1 MKLLTRIILVQWY
14 RIDALDIPIVGN
26 VAVVGDNGAGKSAI
40 LDAVQTVLTGGN
52 KNRMVLNRGSNEQS
66 SRKLWEYVLGVL
78 HDPKN
83 LDLEEAI
90 RPRDK
95 ANCYLALNFY
105 DQETQKTTCVGMCI
119 YASMEE
125 ADDRIEGWFI
135 APDLIGSK
143 DLFLEKGEGEKFRV
157 LPWTRSKVRLQQACP
172 HVRFHKAPG
181 KFTDDLYTHLSE
193 DPAVPNDPESVLK
206 ALRAAF
212 RLEKISDPSSFIRE
226 YMLDRDDLQVQELR
240 DQLETYRFFAEK
252 TKSVKKRIEILA
264 HLESFCTKVEEARVK
279 QTLSEWVLC
288 SARLEAGEEEANPLR
303 EALGELEEGYEKIKL
318 LKSELSCRQKDLLTE
333 IAQKQSEL
341 KSLDVTVQRDRLQ
354 VKIGEARTRESRASG
369 AINDILLLIQKL
381 DEAKGAVSI
390 DQLIWAINN
399 LAGCLPGEDL
409 MARQSWPKNPASV
422 DACLS
427 GIQETLEVSFPT
439 IESRNRKLCAKL
451 EAIDERLK
459 ELTAAVCQLENNK
472 APLQENPRKLIR
484 FLKNHGIEA
493 EPLCDLVDVKQK
505 EWRETIESILGNVR
519 EALIV
524 HPDDAKKA
532 VRLYRDEGRRE
543 FPGCHIV
550 NTTQTDAW
558 LNRQK
563 DNSLADCLTTDNPYA
578 RAFLNR
584 RLGNIICVETEEDLL
599 RHDRAATTD
608 GMFSTG
614 GTVTELRP
622 VPPIL
627 GRGSRQELLETY
639 RAEQK
644 NLGNDRDE
652 ADRNEKR
659 IGKLKSLL
667 NDFAGKFPAGKPLPM
682 QALVKQREEA
692 NAEVAALQKQFNAL
706 AEDTRE
712 EKLKNALKILD
723 QESSQ
728 ITGALNQLEE
738 DQNRSLR
745 ELGTTQNQLEAL
757 EKQLDAMQQVLA
769 AQRNNPL
776 LDAAKA
782 AELLDRLRD
791 QYEGNLEEIC
801 RRAEKD
807 ISAAQKTTEDNA
819 RKASHGY
826 AEYHATHLAEEG
838 HHEKHPESFEEYASL
853 IRETKAR
860 LIDTTFADYEVQSV
874 RALQAAEEAFR
885 SKFVSRLI
893 DRLNSVRVLITQ
905 LNNVLEKT
913 SFHGDETYKFRS
925 LSNPEF
931 EHIIKFAEEV
941 NRSGFGEIGGLF
953 TPSADSDSPHK
964 KALDDIS
971 TALQDPQEAARLQ
984 DYRNY
989 LEFEVKIL
997 NKAGKEIGSLD
1008 HRIKKGSGG
1017 ENQTPFY
1024 VAIGSSLAAAY
1035 RIRQNLTGKVAGG
1048 MGLAV
1053 FDEAFSK
1060 LSFNTCQRC
1069 ANFLSQIHL
1078 QLLVAA
1084 PDDKGAIMA
1093 EAMDQLIWVSRE
1105 GGVVDVSVFRVKH
1118 AMRALLQS
1126 DNPYA
1131 SSIGEI
1137 PEANIA

>member
-1 MKLLTRIILVQWY
+1 MKLLTRIVLVQWY

-83 LDLEEAI
+83 LDIEETI
-90 RPRDK
+90 KPRDK

-105 DQETQKTTCVGMCI
+105 DQETQETTCVGMCI
-119 YASMEE
+119 YASLEE

-135 APDLIGSK
+135 APGLIGSK
-143 DLFLEKGEGEKFRV
+143 DLFLEKGEKIRV
-157 LPWTRSKVRLQQACP
+157 LPWARTKVRLEQACP
-172 HVRFHKAPG
+172 HVRFHRAPG
-181 KFTDDLYTHLSE
+181 KFTDDLYAHLSE

-252 TKSVKKRIEILA
+252 TKSVKNRIETLSN
-264 HLESFCTKVEEARVK
+264 LESFCTKVEEARIK
-279 QTLSEWVLC
+279 QALSEWVLC
-288 SARLEAGEEEANPLR
+288 SARLEAGEEKANPLR
-303 EALGELEEGYEKIKL
+303 EALGNLEEALEGMDGRKA
-318 LKSELSCRQKDLLTE
+318 ELSNRQNSLVAE
-333 IAQKQSEL
+333 IAQKRTEL
-341 KSLDVTVQRDRLQ
+341 DSLDVAVQRAGLKI
-354 VKIGEARTRESRASG
+354 KIGEAQELEARATHE
-369 AINDILLLIQKL
+369 INNILLLIQKL
-381 DEAKGAVSI
+381 DEAKDAGTI
-390 DQLIWAINN
+390 DQLVWAIGK
-399 LAGCLPGEDL
+399 LAACLPGEDL
-409 MARQSWPKNPASV
+409 MERQSWPKDPALV
-422 DACLS
+422 DACVS
-427 GIQETLEVSFPT
+427 EVQDAVAVSLPT
-439 IESRNRKLCAKL
+439 VEARNRKLCANL
-451 EAIDERLK
+451 ETIDERLR
-459 ELTAAVCQLENNK
+459 ELTHSIHQLENNK

-493 EPLCDLVDVKQK
+493 VPLCDLVDVEQKQ
-505 EWRETIESILGNVR
+505 WRETIESILGNVR

-524 HPDDAKKA
+524 GPDDAQKA
-532 VRLYRDEGRRE
+532 VRLYRNEGRRE

-558 LNRQK
+558 LDRQK
-563 DNSLADCLTTDNPYA
+563 ENSLAACLSTDNPYA

-584 RLGNIICVETEEDLL
+584 RLGNIICVETEKDLL
-599 RHDRAATTD
+599 FHDRAATAD

-627 GRGSRQELLETY
+627 GRGSRQELLEEY
-639 RAEQK
+639 RAEQN
-644 NLGNDRDE
+644 NLNNARDNADRDE
-652 ADRNEKR
+652 KR
-659 IGKLKSLL
+659 LGKLKTLL
-667 NDFAGKFPAGKPLPM
+667 NDFAARFPAGKPLPTHG
-682 QALVKQREEA
+682 LVKQREEA
-692 NAEVAALQKQFNAL
+692 KSKLEDLQKQLKAL

-712 EKLKNALKILD
+712 EKLKSAIAALEHESGQIADALK
-723 QESSQ
+723 
-728 ITGALNQLEE
+728 QLEV
-738 DQNRSLR
+738 DQKGALR
-745 ELGTTQNQLEAL
+745 ELVATQHQLETL
-757 EKQLDAMQQVLA
+757 EKQLDAMQLVLN
-769 AQRNNPL
+769 AQRENPL
-776 LDAAKA
+776 LDAARA
-782 AELLDRLRD
+782 ADMLDRLRD
-791 QYEGNLEEIC
+791 QYEGDFEEIC
-801 RRAEKD
+801 NRAQKD
-807 ISAAQKTTEDNA
+807 IATAQKAAEDNE
-819 RKASHGY
+819 RRASHGY
-826 AEYHATHLAEEG
+826 ADYHARHLAEEG
-838 HHEKHPESFEEYASL
+838 HHEKIPESFEEYATL
-853 IRETKAR
+853 IRDTKTR
-860 LIDTTFADYEVQSV
+860 LIDTTFADYEDQAD

-905 LNNVLEKT
+905 LNNVLERT

-989 LEFEVKIL
+989 LVFEVKIL
-997 NKAGKEIGSLD
+997 NKEGKVIGSLD

-1035 RIRQNLTGKVAGG
+1035 RIRQTPAGKISGG
-1048 MGLAV
+1048 MSLAV

-1069 ANFLSQIHL
+1069 ANFLGQINL

-1093 EAMDQLIWVSRE
+1093 EAMDQLVWVSRE
-1105 GGVVDVSVFRVKH
+1105 GGVVDVSIFRIKH